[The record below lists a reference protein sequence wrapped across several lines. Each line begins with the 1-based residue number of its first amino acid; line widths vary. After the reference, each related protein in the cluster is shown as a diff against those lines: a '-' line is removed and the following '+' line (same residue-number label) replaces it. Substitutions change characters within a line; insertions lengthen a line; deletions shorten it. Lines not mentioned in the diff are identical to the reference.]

1 MGNKVSLIEEH
12 SDAPQ
17 QPFQQQVEILFQSCQ
32 QQIDTVFQSCQQ
44 QIDTVFQSCQQQV
57 ETVFQS
63 CQQQVETVF
72 QSCQQQVETV
82 FQSCQQHGETPCST
96 SIQQVKVSSQPFQ
109 GKIEASDKRYQ
120 SFKQQVEKVAVTPIV
135 RELRRKSACNFF
147 PFIYV
152 ILSQPKISLSPYS
165 DYSPDNMRR
174 TSHSSLT
181 ALVCRRLAQAPCG
194 GNVVGLKKGTLT
206 IFARVLALEPN
217 IEKKPSSVFFQ
228 YDKILAQPN
237 LSVAPDVRAIIRSGY
252 HISLHTRYACDPSW
266 LSKVIP
272 EKKWVDRVTLSLYHE
287 DSVVPFAVYQN
298 ENGKLWHVADSS
310 LREITQNPVLSW
322 RTSCF
327 GKLQFS
333 YQGPILAVMLDK
345 HMIFLNYENHTT
357 TCQIVGS
364 NVTFHSR
371 LPFFWTPASKN
382 YPSRLF
388 LINRSWDK
396 AYTIAYG
403 QQDHGKHPY

>member
-1 MGNKVSLIEEH
+1 M
-12 SDAPQ
+12 
-17 QPFQQQVEILFQSCQ
+17 
-32 QQIDTVFQSCQQ
+32 
-44 QIDTVFQSCQQQV
+44 
-57 ETVFQS
+57 
-63 CQQQVETVF
+63 
-72 QSCQQQVETV
+72 
-82 FQSCQQHGETPCST
+82 
-96 SIQQVKVSSQPFQ
+96 
-109 GKIEASDKRYQ
+109 
-120 SFKQQVEKVAVTPIV
+120 
-135 RELRRKSACNFF
+135 
-147 PFIYV
+147 
-152 ILSQPKISLSPYS
+152 SQPKISLSPYS
-165 DYSPDNMRR
+165 DYSPDNKRR

-194 GNVVGLKKGTLT
+194 GNVVGLKRSTLT
-206 IFARVLALEPN
+206 IFARVLALEPK

-237 LSVAPDVRAIIRSGY
+237 LSVAPDVRAIIRSGL

-272 EKKWVDRVTLSLYHE
+272 EKKWVDRATLSLYHE

-298 ENGKLWHVADSS
+298 ESGKLWYVADSS
-310 LREITQNPVLSW
+310 LREITQDPVLSW

-345 HMIFLNYENHTT
+345 HMIFLNFENHTA

-388 LINRSWDK
+388 LINPSWDN
-396 AYTIAYG
+396 ARTIAYG
-403 QQDHGKHPY
+403 QQDRGKHPY